1 MHEVSIVLTTRNIWQ
16 LRSFKTAVVR
26 REGCYSTWDKKARK
40 RYLKHE
46 VNFQTKRE
54 NQKGRRITTNSTK
67 CSNIEEKLESGIHI
81 TEILSK
87 AADDDS
93 KPCKL
98 SESDDQT
105 FCALGLFSDTL
116 ANTETI
122 SSDKLLNNNAVNNIV
137 LIEGEVGESNG
148 NTFDP
153 KKREVTTLKLNT
165 ECHKCGKDMGVNY
178 IAKKT
183 HALQFHFTQDDD
195 PEIAELLPVTIKA
208 CFPHSL
214 SWSDYQISTELGANF
229 GYS

>member
-1 MHEVSIVLTTRNIWQ
+1 MAAENDQFEEFDSANYQEHLAVKVFQDCCREKRRLLFDMGQESK
-16 LRSFKTAVVR
+16 KTISQG
-26 REGCYSTWDKKARK
+26 E
-40 RYLKHE
+40 H
-46 VNFQTKRE
+46 
-54 NQKGRRITTNSTK
+54 QKFTVY
-67 CSNIEEKLESGIHI
+67 IEEKLESGIHI

-153 KKREVTTLKLNT
+153 KKRE
-165 ECHKCGKDMGVNY
+165 DMGVNY

-214 SWSDYQISTELGANF
+214 SWSDYQVNHLNATHVIFNSFIVLLKCLLK
-229 GYS
+229 